1 MVVVAD
7 VVADVDTVADVVITP
22 LNVDADVYHPT
33 VGRDFAAVVTTNC
46 CHCSSCPAYLV
57 TEHSQ

>member
-7 VVADVDTVADVVITP
+7 VVADVDAVADVVITP
-22 LNVDADVYHPT
+22 LNVDEDVDHPT
-33 VGRDFAAVVTTNC
+33 VGRDFAVVVTTNC
-46 CHCSSCPAYLV
+46 FHCSSCPAYLV